1 MTNSRRV
8 RLQVQAR
15 LQILLRSSGNT
26 MVMSFQAHLQVAA
39 AAPARISS
47 TQRLTTTGYTS
58 PSTTGQS
65 PAAAMGATQ
74 AHHELSISS
83 TSPLSVV
90 DRATTSSSVPTTTVM
105 DEDVTFFASSTSTAT
120 GTPEATRGHQRRQ
133 QFCVNFG
140 TKQDGAAN
148 RKHAF
153 GSSTQTHYRELSSA
167 SSSSSSSSGTSAE
180 QQEHHADGS
189 SSTLSGAAAVLKEAA
204 RQREAAPRSLHQLQE
219 RRATRLT
226 MGRKTSRE
234 TTTTKIWTKMREAA
248 LPQFQ
253 RRLSHRL
260 QAPPPRRQ
268 RPHIWSSTTPAL
280 LLQLRNQARWSRK
293 RQAPPLV
300 HRRKRFIAS
309 FRVRLQVQARLQPL
323 PRSSRS
329 TMLMSCQ
336 VHFQAV
342 AAVLKEATA
351 AGSNSSTQGL
361 ISAGYTGPS
370 TTPTSTTWTAT
381 ATGTSHLKHED
392 GSSAISTAAV
402 SEGSTTTMQPASSM
416 GLTGAPMPLPTGTGA
431 IGTAGIASD
440 GAGYASTSYV
450 TEGASAQAA
459 PSAPEQHGGGSPS
472 TNAPPTTRTE
482 NESHGGLGDN

>member
-1 MTNSRRV
+1 
-8 RLQVQAR
+8 
-15 LQILLRSSGNT
+15 
-26 MVMSFQAHLQVAA
+26 
-39 AAPARISS
+39 
-47 TQRLTTTGYTS
+47 
-58 PSTTGQS
+58 
-65 PAAAMGATQ
+65 
-74 AHHELSISS
+74 
-83 TSPLSVV
+83 
-90 DRATTSSSVPTTTVM
+90 M

-120 GTPEATRGHQRRQ
+120 GTPEATHVVISDVSTSASTSEPSRMEPQTGS
-133 QFCVNFG
+133 
-140 TKQDGAAN
+140 T
-148 RKHAF
+148 AF

-180 QQEHHADGS
+180 QQEHHADEL

-268 RPHIWSSTTPAL
+268 RRHIWSSTTPAL

-300 HRRKRFIAS
+300 HRHKRFIAS
-309 FRVRLQVQARLQPL
+309 FRVRLQVQARLQAL

-342 AAVLKEATA
+342 AAVLKEAARQREATA
-351 AGSNSSTQGL
+351 STQGL
-361 ISAGYTGPS
+361 ISA
-370 TTPTSTTWTAT
+370 AT
-381 ATGTSHLKHED
+381 L
-392 GSSAISTAAV
+392 V
-402 SEGSTTTMQPASSM
+402 Q
-416 GLTGAPMPLPTGTGA
+416 APRRRQRRGRRRRRERR
-431 IGTAGIASD
+431 I
-440 GAGYASTSYV
+440 
-450 TEGASAQAA
+450 
-459 PSAPEQHGGGSPS
+459 
-472 TNAPPTTRTE
+472 
-482 NESHGGLGDN
+482 